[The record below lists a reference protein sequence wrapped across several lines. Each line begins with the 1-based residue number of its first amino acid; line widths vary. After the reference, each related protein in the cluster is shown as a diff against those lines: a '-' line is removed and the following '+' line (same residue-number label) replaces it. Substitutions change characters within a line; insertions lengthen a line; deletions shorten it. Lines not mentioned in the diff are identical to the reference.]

1 MKKHTRFLL
10 ILSSLLILPFL
21 PIMNPSAVSA
31 DSGGSTADELYKEGT
46 KTVQVGTGMLVSPLF
61 IKTHRRDLDYSMTF
75 VRLGYLLTDPS
86 EKRFLPRGN
95 FEALVQVSG
104 SLVTDGFGEY
114 MLEYA
119 WLLRYNVVYPNWRVF
134 PYFQVGAGIL
144 YNDLYKDRTQDL
156 IGNSVEFTPQGS
168 VGLRWLLG
176 KRWSL
181 DVEGIY
187 HHISN
192 AGLGDR
198 NVGVNAFGGFIGV
211 TWFFGPSAK

>member
-1 MKKHTRFLL
+1 MKIRAGFPP
-10 ILSSLLILPFL
+10 ILSFLIFILFPAL
-21 PIMNPSAVSA
+21 T
-31 DSGGSTADELYKEGT
+31 STNSPVLAASEISVNELYKEGN
-46 KTVQVGTGMLVSPLF
+46 KTVQAGTGMLFSPVF

-75 VRLGYLLTDPS
+75 VRLGYFLTDPS

-95 FEALVQVSG
+95 FEALAQVSG
-104 SLVTDGFGEY
+104 SLVTDGFGDY

-119 WLLRYNVVYPNWRVF
+119 WLLRYNVVYPNWPVF

-144 YNDLYKDRTQDL
+144 YNDLYRDRTQDL

-176 KRWSL
+176 KGWSL

-211 TWFFGPSAK
+211 TWFFGSSAR